1 MEQVLRDL
9 YDFVLQVNLDVML
22 SGLESADH
30 SNRPELLPLRRPF
43 LLTGSCLIYR
53 GALACSHLSPPDQ
66 RAVATYCYAYR
77 LLELTATESVSQIVI
92 WKEVCKV
99 LVLKSWSL
107 FCSLLCRFT
116 RCQPRELRVRA
127 GEPSC

>member
-1 MEQVLRDL
+1 MLHDRTIS
-9 YDFVLQVNLDVML
+9 FLQVNLDVML

-30 SNRPELLPLRRPF
+30 SNRPEMLHLRRPF

-53 GALACSHLSPPDQ
+53 GALACSHLSPLDQ

-92 WKEVCKV
+92 WKEVSEIPTLPAVRHFCF
-99 LVLKSWSL
+99 LV
-107 FCSLLCRFT
+107 CRCT
-116 RCQPRELRVRA
+116 HCQPRELRVKE
-127 GEPSC
+127 GERSC